1 MSLFLLGV
9 LAGILRG
16 GVFLWA
22 FVGPVDHVKHR
33 LFSEMVLA
41 PGKTLC

>member
-22 FVGPVDHVKHR
+22 FVGPVDHARLR
-33 LFSEMVLA
+33 LFSGMALA